1 MKRRIF
7 LVCLFYCFFR
17 LPIYESFAA
26 IFWQSASYVWFK
38 LVRQLIKTVMSTVN
52 SLMYAMLYRDQQS
65 VEENELS
72 TLLLLLSVITEE
84 TDKLVKKNLKQNK
97 AAR

>member
-1 MKRRIF
+1 
-7 LVCLFYCFFR
+7 
-17 LPIYESFAA
+17 
-26 IFWQSASYVWFK
+26 
-38 LVRQLIKTVMSTVN
+38 MSTVN
-52 SLMYAMLYRDQQS
+52 SLMYAMLYRDQQC